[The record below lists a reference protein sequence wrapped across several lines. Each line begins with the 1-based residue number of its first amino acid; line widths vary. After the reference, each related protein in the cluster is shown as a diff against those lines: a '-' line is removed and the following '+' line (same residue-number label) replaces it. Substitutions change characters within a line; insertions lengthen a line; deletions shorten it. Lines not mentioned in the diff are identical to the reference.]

1 MTHEEIQHLQT
12 SASRK
17 PESVLRD
24 DSTQVWQ
31 TCFETHSSGPDA
43 HAGRSKRIDF
53 VLDNAGFELF
63 TDLVLAD
70 CWYISPL

>member
-12 SASRK
+12 GSSRN

-24 DSTQVWQ
+24 DSAQVWQ
-31 TCFETHSSGPDA
+31 TCFNFKGSESGKSSA
-43 HAGRSKRIDF
+43 RRIDF

-70 CWYISPL
+70 C